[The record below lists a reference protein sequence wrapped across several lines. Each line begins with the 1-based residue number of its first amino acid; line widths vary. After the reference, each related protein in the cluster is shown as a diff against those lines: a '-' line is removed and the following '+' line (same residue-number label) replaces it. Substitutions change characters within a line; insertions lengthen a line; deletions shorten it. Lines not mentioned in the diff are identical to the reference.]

1 MVARLMVCCQIM
13 DSMIL
18 AYLSRIVLRGIALV
32 LGSLGIFSLYWTCVG
47 APFAAYAIVCLG
59 GTTTI
64 ILASDSEGA
73 VGTLSR
79 ARFISAINRGSTDRW
94 HVRFGG
100 QFPNPEIMWWRLSK
114 TRCLSSGRR

>member
-1 MVARLMVCCQIM
+1 MTPYSVMTRARPGNGRPIDGVLPNHGQHDLGLPVTHRIAR
-13 DSMIL
+13 DSTRSRL
-18 AYLSRIVLRGIALV
+18 AWDL
-32 LGSLGIFSLYWTCVG
+32 FLYWTCVG

-79 ARFISAINRGSTDRW
+79 ARFISAINRG
-94 HVRFGG
+94 
-100 QFPNPEIMWWRLSK
+100 
-114 TRCLSSGRR
+114 